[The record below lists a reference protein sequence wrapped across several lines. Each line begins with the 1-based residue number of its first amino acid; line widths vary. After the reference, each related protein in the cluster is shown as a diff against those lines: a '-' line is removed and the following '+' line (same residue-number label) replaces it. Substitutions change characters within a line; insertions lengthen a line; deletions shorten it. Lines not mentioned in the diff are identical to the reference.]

1 MAGWRDWSDSVLA
14 ILGVAATAI
23 SSLFSVASGG
33 VLTALKAVA
42 LGLGLRFY
50 VGLAVGLIITDN
62 KVRDAAIQLGRDII
76 GAVI

>member
-1 MAGWRDWSDSVLA
+1 MLA

-42 LGLGLRFY
+42 MGLGLRFY

-62 KVRDAAIQLGRDII
+62 KVRDAAIQLGKDII